1 MKFDQEFS
9 RNSWKSIQEACNLG
23 IAYKLWPGKKE
34 KILKDTVTGET
45 FKLTVYIDP
54 DSNLTHTDV
63 QVVDPE
69 VNIKC
74 QPNFPPRV
82 TLIEKK

>member
-34 KILKDTVTGET
+34 KILKDSVTGEI
-45 FKLTVYIDP
+45 FKLTIIIDQ
-54 DSNLTHTDV
+54 DNNLSTKIEPTE
-63 QVVDPE
+63 PE
-69 VNIKC
+69 VNIRTPFSKGASAGMG
-74 QPNFPPRV
+74 F
-82 TLIEKK
+82 TKE